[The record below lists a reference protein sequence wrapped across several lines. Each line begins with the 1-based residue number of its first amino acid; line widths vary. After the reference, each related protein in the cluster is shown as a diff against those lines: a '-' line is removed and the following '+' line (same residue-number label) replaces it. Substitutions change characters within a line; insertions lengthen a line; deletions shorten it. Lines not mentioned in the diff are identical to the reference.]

1 MTAYIFDSETTGLND
16 PHLIEA
22 AWLQLESI
30 SSLAV
35 TADFLQRYKPGKP
48 IELSALATS
57 HILDEELA
65 GFHPHTDFNL
75 PIDVEYLIGHN
86 VDYDWRVIGEPD
98 VKRIC
103 TRALSSKLWPDADS
117 HTQSAMIYLHY
128 RAEATG
134 LLRNAHAALDDV
146 KNCRLLLVKILDQ
159 LAAERGPAGTRN
171 VHISG
176 KAERAAALQPGHR
189 RVHLG
194 YWPQPDCRRYCGEHQ
209 RSEGLFEGGHRQK
222 ALLPTSTRV
231 PVYGR

>member
-48 IELSALATS
+48 IELSALATC

-159 LAAERGPAGTRN
+159 LAAERGRQ
-171 VHISG
+171 VSDWEELWQISEDARIPTIIGFG
-176 KAERAAALQPGHR
+176 KHKGAAFADLPRDYR
-189 RVHLG
+189 RWLLN
-194 YWPQPDCRRYCGEHQ
+194 QPDLDPFVR
-209 RSEGLFEGGHRQK
+209 K
-222 ALLPTSTRV
+222 ALMR
-231 PVYGR
+231 

>member
-16 PHLIEA
+16 PHLVEA

-75 PIDVEYLIGHN
+75 PNDVEYLIGHN
-86 VDYDWRVIGEPD
+86 VDYDWRVVGEPD

-159 LAAERGPAGTRN
+159 LAAELGRPVGDWEELWN
-171 VHISG
+171 ISEDARIPTVIGFG
-176 KAERAAALQPGHR
+176 KHKGAAFADLPSDYR
-189 RVHLG
+189 RWLLNQSDLDPFV
-194 YWPQPDCRRYCGEHQ
+194 R
-209 RSEGLFEGGHRQK
+209 K
-222 ALLPTSTRV
+222 ALMR
-231 PVYGR
+231 

>member
-16 PHLIEA
+16 PHLVEA
-22 AWLQLESI
+22 AWLQLENI
-30 SSLAV
+30 SSLLV

-75 PIDVEYLIGHN
+75 PIDAEYLIGHN

-98 VKRIC
+98 IKRIC
-103 TRALSSKLWPDADS
+103 TRALSAKLWPLADS

-128 RAEATG
+128 RSEATG

-159 LAAERGPAGTRN
+159 LAVQLGRPVNDWEELWEISEDARVPTVISFGKHKGTPIADLPNDYKRWLLN
-171 VHISG
+171 QTDLDPFV
-176 KAERAAALQPGHR
+176 R
-189 RVHLG
+189 
-194 YWPQPDCRRYCGEHQ
+194 
-209 RSEGLFEGGHRQK
+209 K
-222 ALLPTSTRV
+222 ALTR
-231 PVYGR
+231 

>member
-159 LAAERGPAGTRN
+159 LAAERGRQ
-171 VHISG
+171 VSDWEELWQISEDARIPTIIGFG
-176 KAERAAALQPGHR
+176 KHKGAAFADLPSDYR
-189 RVHLG
+189 RWLLN
-194 YWPQPDCRRYCGEHQ
+194 QPDLDPFVR
-209 RSEGLFEGGHRQK
+209 K
-222 ALLPTSTRV
+222 ALMR
-231 PVYGR
+231 

>member
-48 IELSALATS
+48 IELSALATC

-103 TRALSSKLWPDADS
+103 TQALSSKLWPDADS

-159 LAAERGPAGTRN
+159 LAAERGRQ
-171 VHISG
+171 VSDWEELWQISEDARIPTIIGFG
-176 KAERAAALQPGHR
+176 KHKGAAFADLPSDYR
-189 RVHLG
+189 RWLLN
-194 YWPQPDCRRYCGEHQ
+194 QPDLDPFVR
-209 RSEGLFEGGHRQK
+209 K
-222 ALLPTSTRV
+222 ALMR
-231 PVYGR
+231 